1 MSEKNDRSRLE
12 KKEKE
17 KGKTKEG
24 HGCWMIIH
32 EHPTNIRISL
42 NSHETTSSPPTM
54 MH

>member
-24 HGCWMIIH
+24 HGCWMIKSYRTIYNY
-32 EHPTNIRISL
+32 T
-42 NSHETTSSPPTM
+42 
-54 MH
+54 